1 MNRTSFRRLT
11 WLLLCASAALAG
23 CVASTQT
30 LPPTL
35 PTSDLRDRP
44 APNPDGSDALK
55 RAQARLDLAGAY
67 FGRGQVKT
75 ALDEVKL
82 AIAADPTF
90 GPAYSLRGLIYA
102 NLGDNALAE
111 DSFKRALQI
120 MPGDPDVMQNY
131 GYFLCEQKRFP
142 ESTAFFK
149 QALATPQYQGATR
162 TLLALGV
169 CQALAGQL
177 AEADASLTRAYQL
190 DPASPVTATNLA
202 EVLYRRGQYERAR
215 FYIRRVNALANV
227 SNAQTLWLA
236 ARIEHKMGDDAGTN
250 EFGRQLSNRFPES
263 REASAFARGAFDE

>member
-1 MNRTSFRRLT
+1 MKAAALRRLILT
-11 WLLLCASAALAG
+11 GFLAGIVLAG
-23 CVASTQT
+23 CVETTQVK
-30 LPPTL
+30 PPTL
-35 PTSDLRDRP
+35 PTADLSDRP
-44 APNPDGSDALK
+44 PPNPDGSDARK

-90 GPAYSLRGLIYA
+90 GPAYSLRGLVYA

-111 DSFKRALQI
+111 DSFRRALQL

-131 GYFLCEQKRFP
+131 GYFLCEQKRYP
-142 ESTAFFK
+142 ESTAYFK
-149 QALATPQYQGATR
+149 QALAVPRYQGATR

-169 CQALAGQL
+169 CQALAGDL

-236 ARIEHKMGDDAGTN
+236 ARIEHKMGDETGTA
-250 EFGRQLSNRFPES
+250 EFGRQLSNRFPDS
-263 REASAFARGAFDE
+263 REASSFARGAFDE